1 MEFFG
6 WLGTI
11 IVSIQFLP
19 QLIKSIKTKNTKSL
33 SFYMI
38 FLVITG
44 SIVWFV
50 HGMIIG
56 DKPLVI
62 TNIMVFLITSGLF
75 FAKLKY
81 K

>member
-1 MEFFG
+1 MEIFG
-6 WLGTI
+6 WLGTL

-38 FLVITG
+38 FLVIVG
-44 SIVWFV
+44 SIFWFV
-50 HGMIIG
+50 HGIIIG
-56 DKPLVI
+56 DMPLII
-62 TNIMVFLITSGLF
+62 TNTMVFLITGMLF
-75 FAKLKY
+75 FIKLKY